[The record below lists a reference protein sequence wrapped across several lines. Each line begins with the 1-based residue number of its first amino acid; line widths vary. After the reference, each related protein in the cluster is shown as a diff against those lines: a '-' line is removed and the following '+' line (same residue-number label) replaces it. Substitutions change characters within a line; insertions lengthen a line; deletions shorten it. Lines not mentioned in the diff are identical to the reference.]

1 MKKST
6 IKGSL
11 FYNTNISIHVNIQ
24 FMSNTK
30 RDIYLPRDFIADLM
44 SYKTIPFTFNIHGI

>member
-11 FYNTNISIHVNIQ
+11 FDNTNISIDVNVQ

-30 RDIYLPRDFIADLM
+30 RDIY
-44 SYKTIPFTFNIHGI
+44 